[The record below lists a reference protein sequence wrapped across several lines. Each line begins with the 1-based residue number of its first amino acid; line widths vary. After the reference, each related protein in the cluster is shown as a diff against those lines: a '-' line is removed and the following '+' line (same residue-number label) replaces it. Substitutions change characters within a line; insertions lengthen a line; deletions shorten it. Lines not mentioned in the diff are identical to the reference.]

1 MLLCLGNIAL
11 WPSCMHFSSK
21 NRLLS
26 FALIYFILYLVGAL
40 IFYKER
46 IFLDGTYYFF
56 HVVQAENFWVEHQ
69 RFILIP
75 SQLLLWI
82 GVKLHLSLPILLVL
96 NSVTPVLYLFILFLL
111 SVMVFKDNAAGWAL
125 LMIGVCGV
133 YFLYFCPMY
142 EVWYGAALLILF
154 SSLIYKQFYN
164 TPFQLVLVALV
175 TVTLLF
181 SYPLMVFGFFFIL
194 LYHFLEIR
202 RIPLRLMIVLSA
214 VFLFWIAWK
223 IFFISDYESGK
234 IGYPWSRI
242 AATAKENLGSI
253 ANLKALLLFLIR
265 TYTEELLAF
274 FIVLAVLVCRRKYK
288 HAGLVALS
296 IGGFILMVI
305 LTQST
310 PWYHSNYYERM
321 YLLLVPMCMIPF
333 LREVYQTTSRK
344 LIFEFVF
351 LGIISL
357 RGVQIVLHSKYYSA
371 RIAQVSFF
379 IDQANKIDGSKFYLD
394 EQKYAGNSALNEW
407 SFPMETLIFSSLK
420 KNESVTISLKSD
432 IENIENSRRL
442 TPENFHL
449 RLTEIIED
457 DKLNQHYFQIHRGTY
472 HRLNTN

>member
-1 MLLCLGNIAL
+1 
-11 WPSCMHFSSK
+11 
-21 NRLLS
+21 
-26 FALIYFILYLVGAL
+26 
-40 IFYKER
+40 
-46 IFLDGTYYFF
+46 
-56 HVVQAENFWVEHQ
+56 
-69 RFILIP
+69 
-75 SQLLLWI
+75 
-82 GVKLHLSLPILLVL
+82 
-96 NSVTPVLYLFILFLL
+96 
-111 SVMVFKDNAAGWAL
+111 
-125 LMIGVCGV
+125 
-133 YFLYFCPMY
+133 
-142 EVWYGAALLILF
+142 
-154 SSLIYKQFYN
+154 
-164 TPFQLVLVALV
+164 
-175 TVTLLF
+175 
-181 SYPLMVFGFFFIL
+181 
-194 LYHFLEIR
+194 
-202 RIPLRLMIVLSA
+202 MIVLSA
-214 VFLFWIAWK
+214 AFLFWIAWK
-223 IFFISDYESGK
+223 VFFISDYESGK

-274 FIVLAVLVCRRKYK
+274 FIVLAVLVYRRKYK